1 MSSEIERKFLLKDK
15 AVLDSFIEK
24 YKIKQSYLAE
34 TNSQTSRVR
43 LMSDCSGEER
53 AFFTIK
59 SKLMANGIERKEFEY
74 EIPCDDTRELF
85 NMGESYI
92 EKERYVVPYQ
102 NNPDLK
108 WEIDVFTD
116 KNTGLI
122 IVEIEIP
129 TVDFDLK
136 FPEWL
141 GEEITH
147 DKRYN
152 SNKTLSLNNITSTN

>member
-34 TNSQTSRVR
+34 TNNQTSRVR
-43 LMSDCSGEER
+43 LMNDYSGEER

-74 EIPCDDTRELF
+74 EIPYDDACEIF

-92 EKERYVVPYQ
+92 EKERYVIPCQ
-102 NNPDLK
+102 SNPDLK

-116 KNTGLI
+116 KNIGLI

-136 FPEWL
+136 IPDWL

>member
-1 MSSEIERKFLLKDK
+1 MF
-15 AVLDSFIEK
+15 AFN
-24 YKIKQSYLAE
+24 
-34 TNSQTSRVR
+34 NS
-43 LMSDCSGEER
+43 
-53 AFFTIK
+53 
-59 SKLMANGIERKEFEY
+59 ERKEFEY